1 MHGFFFWIINKTKL
15 PPRGTEI
22 PSGLPFNTLGQ
33 KNEQSTPGS
42 FSHISSVAAPNKWRS
57 LGLGSCRY
65 RQGDQGYLVPKAD
78 PLIQTNPTQKITL
91 AWDSSGL
98 FGHVLMPSG
107 LLMSG
112 GTTFLKPGEII
123 ARNKNVPAPKR
134 PIRPGANSSAP
145 NSMSHSN

>member
-15 PPRGTEI
+15 APRGTEI
-22 PSGLPFNTLGQ
+22 TSGLPFNTLGQ
-33 KNEQSTPGS
+33 KNERSTPSS
-42 FSHISSVAAPNKWRS
+42 FRHISSVAAPNIWRS
-57 LGLGSCRY
+57 LRLGNWRY
-65 RQGDQGYLVPKAD
+65 RQRYQGCLAPKAD
-78 PLIQTNPTQKITL
+78 PLVQTNPTQKITL

-112 GTTFLKPGEII
+112 ESTFLKPGEII
-123 ARNKNVPAPKR
+123 ARDNNVPAPKR
-134 PIRPGANSSAP
+134 PIRPGANLSAP